1 MKIANQEATS
11 NMSDFFFFNATR
23 SVPQQN
29 LMFRRWVRLQR
40 GQRQK
45 RGMKPHCLVCLSFL
59 IRYSEKKASPFLPD
73 SPFFSNP
80 LFLWKISNPPF
91 YKYLETSLPLKG
103 REGRWKGSHY
113 GLMALISYWQTLER
127 GRARLE
133 TESEIYS

>member
-11 NMSDFFFFNATR
+11 NMSDFFFFFNATR

-59 IRYSEKKASPFLPD
+59 IRYSEKKASPFLSD

-103 REGRWKGSHY
+103 GGGEVGGFPLWTY
-113 GLMALISYWQTLER
+113 GFDIVLANS
-127 GRARLE
+127 RAR
-133 TESEIYS
+133 ESEIGDGERDL